1 MRSERGEVTHV
12 LSIGEDI
19 TEQRQ
24 AERSMALSEKLA
36 AVGRLAAGVA
46 HEVSTPLATIATCAT
61 ALIERLE
68 EGSLGDDAPPE
79 FREYLDLIEGE
90 AFRAKKITG
99 DLLDFSRVSPS
110 EKAKTSLGAIVE
122 RTLSILKHHP
132 GLESVGVE
140 TRIPAD
146 LPDIHVE
153 DDAILQALVVL
164 IVNALDAM
172 PDGGTL
178 SISARE
184 AAGEVRCEVRDTGCG
199 IAPAD
204 VPKIFEPFFTTKP
217 PGRGTGLGLAV
228 CHGIVRSHGGRM
240 EVDSSPG
247 DGSRFTVILPIG
259 ERKDAEDDAVR
270 GPLELPGCRAATAG
284 RGGG

>member
-1 MRSERGEVTHV
+1 
-12 LSIGEDI
+12 
-19 TEQRQ
+19 
-24 AERSMALSEKLA
+24 MALSEKLA

-68 EGSLGDDAPPE
+68 EGSLGHDAPPE
-79 FREYLDLIEGE
+79 FREYLGLIEGE

-110 EKAKTSLGAIVE
+110 EKARTSLGAIVL

-132 GLESVGVE
+132 GLGIVEVE
-140 TRIPAD
+140 TRLPAD
-146 LPDIHVE
+146 LPDVHVE
-153 DDAILQALVVL
+153 DDAILQAFVVL

-172 PDGGTL
+172 PNGGRL
-178 SISARE
+178 RISARE
-184 AAGEVRCEVRDTGCG
+184 TAGEVRCEVQDTGCG

-204 VPKIFEPFFTTKP
+204 LSKIFEPFFTTKP

-247 DGSRFTVILPIG
+247 EGSRFTLILPIG
-259 ERKDAEDDAVR
+259 ERKDAKDEAVVGSLEPPSR
-270 GPLELPGCRAATAG
+270 GAATAA